1 MHCDGKCCL
10 KKRLAKEGKDQVPS
24 PRNQKSE
31 QTVTLFFT
39 DHVPA
44 VWQAFVEPVPNHY
57 FNRDD
62 LRTFSFHS
70 SVFHPPAA
78 QFFWLDLLRV
88 GSGHHLFIHFV
99 YRLPCHSGMRS
110 KKQTCDHYFLS
121 SFWRAPLIMPVPAT
135 YAVVRRA
142 TNILAYCRNF
152 INNSLAFNT
161 NTPASP
167 PNNRL

>member
-1 MHCDGKCCL
+1 LKKFIAILAFAGILLQTFSQVVIVAQYYANKDYIAKNLCENRGKPKMHCDGKCCL

-78 QFFWLDLLRV
+78 
-88 GSGHHLFIHFV
+88 
-99 YRLPCHSGMRS
+99 
-110 KKQTCDHYFLS
+110 
-121 SFWRAPLIMPVPAT
+121 
-135 YAVVRRA
+135 
-142 TNILAYCRNF
+142 
-152 INNSLAFNT
+152 
-161 NTPASP
+161 
-167 PNNRL
+167 